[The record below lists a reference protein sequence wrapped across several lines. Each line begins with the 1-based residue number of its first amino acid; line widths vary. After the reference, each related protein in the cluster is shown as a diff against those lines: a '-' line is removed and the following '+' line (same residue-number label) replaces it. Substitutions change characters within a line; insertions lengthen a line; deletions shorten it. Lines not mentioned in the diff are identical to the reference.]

1 MTNKIIIGLALCVVG
16 LFYLAINLWS
26 ENDTMAEPQPQPQ
39 PQIISQQEENFTSK
53 NNEPVTHEQSA
64 TPLVKEKEAE
74 PKEKVAPEDSTDEKK
89 VCQLANQYNDW
100 YPSGNSY
107 ESTTFITEVKAWA
120 ATRGYFETE
129 YSHGSLDVKKRSDYD
144 YYALEDLEE
153 MAEAGDSMAN
163 VRLAYRLYLKGD
175 KESLEKAQ
183 PYCNRAIADG
193 YTALIM
199 CKTTN
204 IMYEISDLDQQEKT
218 ELNRKN
224 KERLE
229 LDYLAWQGAAEQLG
243 DELGAEFSV
252 NIMPEQ
258 EFEFDTTSVQQ
269 RTSELVDSVQS
280 YRKHLGIE
288 EIQQPPMPKLLAYLL
303 KNPENIQE
311 EINACFE

>member
-16 LFYLAINLWS
+16 LFYLAVSLWS
-26 ENDTMAEPQPQPQ
+26 ENDTPAELTPEITSEQKVSLIKKDKEPAISELSVTQP
-39 PQIISQQEENFTSK
+39 
-53 NNEPVTHEQSA
+53 
-64 TPLVKEKEAE
+64 VKEKETE
-74 PKEKVAPEDSTDEKK
+74 PKEKVAQKDAADDKK

-107 ESTTFITEVKAWA
+107 ESTAFIAEVKAWA
-120 ATRGYFETE
+120 NTRGYFETE
-129 YSHGSLDVKKRSDYD
+129 YSRGSLDVKKRSDYD

-175 KESLEKAQ
+175 KDSLQKAQ

-199 CKTTN
+199 CKTAN
-204 IMYEISDLDQQEKT
+204 LMHEISDLDQQDKT

-229 LDYLAWQGAAEQLG
+229 LEFLAWQGVAEHLG
-243 DELGAEFSV
+243 DELGAELAVS
-252 NIMPEQ
+252 IMPEQ
-258 EFEFDTTSVQQ
+258 EFEFDSASVQQ
-269 RTSELVDSVQS
+269 KTTELVDNIQS

-288 EIQQPPMPKLLAYLL
+288 NVQQPPMPKLLAYLL

-311 EINACFE
+311 EINVCFE

>member
-16 LFYLAINLWS
+16 LFYLAVSLWS
-26 ENDTMAEPQPQPQ
+26 ENDTLAEQSPE
-39 PQIISQQEENFTSK
+39 IISQQKVSLAQKDKETATS
-53 NNEPVTHEQSA
+53 ELSVTS
-64 TPLVKEKEAE
+64 TVKEKEAE
-74 PKEKVAPEDSTDEKK
+74 QKENVVQEDVAETKE

-100 YPSGNSY
+100 YHLGNSY
-107 ESTTFITEVKAWA
+107 ESTAFIAEVKAWA
-120 ATRGYFETE
+120 GTRGYFETE
-129 YSHGSLDVKKRSDYD
+129 YSRGSLDVKKRSDYD

-175 KESLEKAQ
+175 KKSLQKAQ

-199 CKTTN
+199 CKTAN
-204 IMYEISDLDQQEKT
+204 LVYDISELDQQDKT

-229 LDYLAWQGAAEQLG
+229 LEFLAWQGVAERLG
-243 DELGAEFSV
+243 DELGAELAVS
-252 NIMPEQ
+252 IMPEQ
-258 EFEFDTTSVQQ
+258 EFEFDTASVQQ
-269 RTSELVDSVQS
+269 KTTELVDNIQS

-288 EIQQPPMPKLLAYLL
+288 DIQQPPMPKLLAYLL

-311 EINACFE
+311 DINACFE